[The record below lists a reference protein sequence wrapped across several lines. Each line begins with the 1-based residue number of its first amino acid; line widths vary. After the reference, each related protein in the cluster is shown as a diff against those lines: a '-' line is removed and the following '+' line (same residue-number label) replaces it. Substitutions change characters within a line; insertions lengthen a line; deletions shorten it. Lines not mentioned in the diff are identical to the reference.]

1 MEGEITGTATRNA
14 NKGITGPS
22 RKEDGGPILY
32 RPEDYLGRSQIVLE
46 NQAISPLKTIRL
58 SAVL

>member
-1 MEGEITGTATRNA
+1 MEGHQITGTATRNA
-14 NKGITGPS
+14 NKGITEPS
-22 RKEDGGPILY
+22 RKEDGRLNFY
-32 RPEDYLGRSQIVLE
+32 RSQIVLE